1 MRDYIN
7 DNFDT
12 GGLTPAINFALYAFG
27 VAASLATLIWS
38 ALA

>member
-12 GGLTPAINFALYAFG
+12 GGLTPAINFALFCASFVLCLAAILWKAF
-27 VAASLATLIWS
+27 V
-38 ALA
+38 

>member
-12 GGLTPAINFALYAFG
+12 GGLTPAINFALCIFG
-27 VAASLATLIWS
+27 VTASLVTILWS
-38 ALA
+38 ALV